1 MPTILPTEVQFV
13 CALFGVP
20 HIKPILN
27 SKYVLTSGMHLCAN
41 QYCSK
46 IVWTIA
52 SYFCLFPYKS
62 KIGLVRICRGSLHR
76 REQSSQKCK
85 HTRPLTIPVAC
96 GQISSTTFATVYT
109 VTTYTCLYSLMP
121 RPHPPHARTGS
132 GYETNVSAY
141 QNTCDVIC
149 YCDVNANTTNSK
161 SQQNLIALCC

>member
-76 REQSSQKCK
+76 REQSKSEVETHKTPN
-85 HTRPLTIPVAC
+85 HTCGMWVDIKYHIRYSIILLLHVHVSTVSCPDPTHLTLELGLGKKLMSLHIRTPVM
-96 GQISSTTFATVYT
+96 SYVT
-109 VTTYTCLYSLMP
+109 VTSMLT
-121 RPHPPHARTGS
+121 
-132 GYETNVSAY
+132 
-141 QNTCDVIC
+141 
-149 YCDVNANTTNSK
+149 
-161 SQQNLIALCC
+161 QQTVRASRI